1 MYNFNT
7 NIKGYDRP
15 MNSNWLNIPSVSVF
29 YYFNESIL
37 KQVLKVKNHV
47 GYFDGIPFRKEY
59 KSFVKF

>member
-1 MYNFNT
+1 
-7 NIKGYDRP
+7 

-29 YYFNESIL
+29 YFFNESIL